1 MSERSVLY
9 DVPGPRARR
18 TTLIVSIL
26 VFLGLAAAAYVVV
39 YLPLAER
46 GQFTMDKWGPLINPT
61 NEYFP
66 QVWRRLAQ
74 GLLATLQAAALAVLA
89 SLVFGTL
96 LAVLRMQLRALTRR
110 RFTGLAAPLALLLR
124 ALAWFINLVT
134 RFCVEVFRGTP
145 VVITIFFVWR
155 GFPALGLDFGATMW
169 DLVVGLT
176 IYNMVVIAEILRSG
190 MQGLPTGQQEAAS
203 ALGLSSFQT
212 TRTILLPQAFRIML
226 PALISQLVVVLKD
239 TSLGYIIG
247 YQEVLSVGRQLA
259 RAPQLTNLLQMFFL
273 VGVIYILANY
283 VLSRTAQYVERRVAR
298 GRTTAALGRAARPA
312 ATTDLI
318 PQGPADLGGDERPAP
333 AQPAR

>member
-1 MSERSVLY
+1 MSAERSVLY

-18 TTLIVSIL
+18 VTLLVSIL
-26 VFLGLAAAAYVVV
+26 IFLGLVAVGYLMV

-46 GQFTMDKWGPLINPT
+46 GQFTAAKWGPLINPG

-66 QVWRRLAQ
+66 QVWRRLGQ
-74 GLLATLQAAALAVLA
+74 GLLATLRAAALAVLA
-89 SLVFGTL
+89 SLVCGTL
-96 LAVLRMQLRALTRR
+96 LAVLRMQLQALTRR
-110 RFTGLAAPLALLLR
+110 RFTGLAAPLAVLLR
-124 ALAWFINLVT
+124 AVAWLINVIT

-190 MQGLPTGQQEAAS
+190 MQGLPAGQHEAAS

-259 RAPQLTNLLQMFFL
+259 RAPQLTNLLQMFFV
-273 VGVIYILANY
+273 VGVVYIIANY
-283 VLSRTAQYVERRVAR
+283 LLSKTAQYVERRIAR
-298 GRTTAALGRAARPA
+298 GRTTAALGRGARPA
-312 ATTDLI
+312 ATTDVM
-318 PQGPADLGGDERPAP
+318 PPPDLGGEEPAP
-333 AQPAR
+333 AYPAR